1 MDVWSRLAVD
11 PQQIKNDGPERSCD
25 AAGIE
30 DYIYRVRGMLFGF
43 FE

>member
-25 AAGIE
+25 AAGRE
-30 DYIYRVRGMLFGF
+30 GYIYRNRGTF
-43 FE
+43 FVFIE